1 MPAPT
6 AGSRG
11 LFDPISNNSPNMPN
25 YSGNNFNQNV
35 PNAPNYVPINNN
47 VPNHQSNSNFNNYP
61 PQNQFQNNNFY
72 QPPTLPPQPQYNN
85 FQGSNQLYPTLNSNI
100 NNQVL
105 FFIFQ
110 LK

>member
-35 PNAPNYVPINNN
+35 PNVP
-47 VPNHQSNSNFNNYP
+47 NFNNYP

-85 FQGSNQLYPTLNSNI
+85 FQGSNQLYPSLNSNI